1 MKTAIAKTT
10 SKTKKTTN
18 GKATA
23 TPPNAA
29 DDILEPADRK
39 KAARLLKNA
48 EEPLDVIWS
57 LIGGPISFNMGV
69 VMAYA
74 EGLSYDA
81 FCELYDM
88 ATGDKL
94 HLSEAELTLD
104 ARWEVMRELLLPA
117 MFTTEVESAFDNF

>member
-1 MKTAIAKTT
+1 M
-10 SKTKKTTN
+10 
-18 GKATA
+18 
-23 TPPNAA
+23 
-29 DDILEPADRK
+29 
-39 KAARLLKNA
+39 
-48 EEPLDVIWS
+48 IWS

-94 HLSEAELTLD
+94 HLQRGGTHAGR
-104 ARWEVMRELLLPA
+104 RWEVMRELLLPA